1 MLFFQEKYNVKL
13 EEDKL
18 KEYLDEVNSYQQ
30 KHVVAVSYHILR
42 TMKTAVYSFIF
53 ILTLQRK
60 IVSSMNARTVEART
74 VAATINVELCARKVR
89 LSVFS
94 KTSLA
99 YKLSN

>member
-42 TMKTAVYSFIF
+42 TMKTAV
-53 ILTLQRK
+53 
-60 IVSSMNARTVEART
+60 
-74 VAATINVELCARKVR
+74 
-89 LSVFS
+89 
-94 KTSLA
+94 
-99 YKLSN
+99 